1 VFDIGFQELV
11 IIFVVALLVFGP
23 KRLPEIGRTLGKL
36 LVELRKGIQEAKV
49 QIERDF
55 DVGDKKTVDDI
66 LKTLPNEGDTGNDQ
80 PNSQEKKEAE
90 GKR

>member
-36 LVELRKGIQEAKV
+36 MVELRKGIQDAKV
-49 QIERDF
+49 QMERDF
-55 DVGDKKTVDDI
+55 DASDKKTVDDI
-66 LKTLPNEGDTGNDQ
+66 LKTVPDNGDSGKDNPD
-80 PNSQEKKEAE
+80 SREKKEAE
-90 GKR
+90 GKG